1 MQHIYLLLANYIT
14 CIWFLQVNKLY
25 YIWYIANHTAYL
37 DKVFNYSMFCWQY
50 MKMWINHIRIML
62 FLYFYNILLVNLFFM
77 KWLYIWIW
85 DVVWYQT
92 VCVFQTRVFTPVLGS
107 CTSVTVDSKCTTYG
121 VIKTLLEKF
130 KVRMSKCSVY
140 IGHRE
145 RVVII
150 PFIGM
155 LCA

>member
-1 MQHIYLLLANYIT
+1 MYIT
-14 CIWFLQVNKLY
+14 GKSIFHEMIV
-25 YIWYIANHTAYL
+25 
-37 DKVFNYSMFCWQY
+37 
-50 MKMWINHIRIML
+50 
-62 FLYFYNILLVNLFFM
+62 
-77 KWLYIWIW
+77 
-85 DVVWYQT
+85 YQA

-140 IGHRE
+140 IDHIE

-150 PFIGM
+150 PFI
-155 LCA
+155 